1 MEHTDKDQGEQDWT
15 VNKKRRRGVEEDMDQ
30 DVEVSATCRKFGII
44 LGAFRTEVEVLAELH
59 LMYPVGQHDQEDQ
72 WRRKCHFNHQGRQNE
87 ETTDRPQGSE
97 RERLR
102 LRPTGESSEEGIHHD
117 GSTGLRDRGITP
129 PRQGSHRSLQDDQV
143 EYREEAGGTNQLGKD
158 STGGEITPRQIHQ
171 RIRELPTEA
180 LCKQT
185 PCSASTA
192 RSVDTRPGPAGPRP
206 RPAGTAPE
214 DTSRPSARTARVVH

>member
-1 MEHTDKDQGEQDWT
+1 MDRQRPWGTGLDRQQEEETWS
-15 VNKKRRRGVEEDMDQ
+15 RGRHGPGCGGKCHVSQ
-30 DVEVSATCRKFGII
+30 VRHHSGCIPHGGGSPGRAAPDV
-44 LGAFRTEVEVLAELH
+44 
-59 LMYPVGQHDQEDQ
+59 PVGQHDQEDQ
-72 WRRKCHFNHQGRQNE
+72 WRRKCHFDHQGRQNE

-158 STGGEITPRQIHQ
+158 STGGETTPRQIHQ

-180 LCKQT
+180 LCKD

-192 RSVDTRPGPAGPRP
+192 RSLDTRPGPAGPRP
-206 RPAGTAPE
+206 RPAGTARE